1 MDNILRDLHY
11 YYGDYGC
18 RRFLVWPLNSN
29 PRRVR
34 VHPISG
40 LFQSL
45 IGLSNGF
52 AGEGIPESP
61 TYHTTLRF
69 SELLLYVDLI

>member
-1 MDNILRDLHY
+1 MDKILSDMH

-29 PRRVR
+29 PRRIR
-34 VHPISG
+34 VHSISG
-40 LFQSL
+40 LFRNL

-52 AGEGIPESP
+52 AGEGILESP